1 MKKDGTRFLKI
12 KDAGAIHL
20 RQGELDGACTVYSL
34 MMGLIA
40 AGKVSK
46 NELTDLDIVNKVDG
60 RYGFGRLIREFFYK
74 IPKSGEEPETVL
86 LRYGYTLED
95 IQNKLAHAFS
105 SYVTSWYAS
114 SGRDDTHRIELL
126 KTKGQKNSPYLDKDA
141 LIEFIADEIDKNR
154 PVEIAF
160 RYRGG
165 GGHALLAVGYKR
177 KDEEVTSLF
186 CLDPSYEA
194 PCEMLYNVEIK
205 LRKNGK
211 KIQHHVGMDRD
222 VLIDEALSF
231 ER

>member
-1 MKKDGTRFLKI
+1 MRKDGTKFLKI
-12 KDAGAIHL
+12 KDANAVHL

-40 AGKVSK
+40 AGKVTK
-46 NELTDLDIVNKVDG
+46 DELTDLEIVNKVDG
-60 RYGFGRLIREFFYK
+60 RSGFGRLIREFFYK
-74 IPKSGEEPETVL
+74 TPKSGDEPETVL

-114 SGRDDTHRIELL
+114 SGRDDKHRKELL

-141 LIEFIADEIDKNR
+141 LIEFIAEEIDKNR

-177 KDEEVTSLF
+177 KEGVVTSLF
-186 CLDPSYEA
+186 CLDPSEEA
-194 PCEMLYNVEIK
+194 PYDTIYNEEIE

-211 KIQHHVGMDRD
+211 KIQRHMGMDRD